1 MRRRETRARHA
12 GAPLNTAHKIAL
24 VRIASGIARAGR
36 RLLGRGPELT
46 TSRRGL
52 VWRLDLR
59 EGIDFSIYL
68 LGTFE
73 PLTVRCYERI
83 VKPGDTVLDV
93 GANIGAHTLRFAQL
107 VGELGRVVAIEPTR
121 FAFDKLLANAAL
133 NPALAPRIRP
143 LQRMLVAEAT
153 QGVAP
158 TVYSSWPL
166 VESGPL
172 HAEHRGRLM
181 HTTGAG
187 AATLDA
193 TIHELGLQRIDLI
206 KLDVDGNELAVLRG
220 AAATLARDEPDIVI
234 ELAPSL
240 LSARP
245 TDFDAML
252 GLLWDA
258 GYRLRRLLSGRELP
272 RKADAIRSLI
282 PRAGSV
288 NALATKR
295 A

>member
-1 MRRRETRARHA
+1 
-12 GAPLNTAHKIAL
+12 
-24 VRIASGIARAGR
+24 VRIASGIVRASR

-52 VWRLDLR
+52 RWRLDLR

-73 PLTVRCYERI
+73 PLTVRCYERV
-83 VKPGDTVLDV
+83 VKPGASVLDV

-107 VGELGRVVAIEPTR
+107 VGTTGRVVAVEPTR
-121 FAFDKLLANAAL
+121 FAFDKLLANVAL
-133 NPALAPRIRP
+133 NPDLAPRIQA
-143 LQRMLVAEAT
+143 LQRMLVAEPSE
-153 QGVAP
+153 GLAP
-158 TVYSSWPL
+158 AIYSSWPL

-181 HTTGAG
+181 NTTGAA

-193 TIHELGLQRIDLI
+193 TIHELGIQHADLI

-220 AAATLARDEPDIVI
+220 AATTLARDAPDIVI

-240 LSARP
+240 LAARP
-245 TDFDAML
+245 EEFGVLL

-272 RKADAIRSLI
+272 RNAAAIRALI
-282 PRAGSV
+282 PHAGSI
-288 NALATKR
+288 NALATQR